1 MGIVFADNGY
11 FISSSQ
17 AAIFEKQVYA
27 GDFFGYLAISIMNG
41 FTIIGIPREIL
52 IFPKTIF
59 L

>member
-41 FTIIGIPREIL
+41 FTIIGIAR
-52 IFPKTIF
+52 
-59 L
+59 